1 MDTHIPTPDQAF
13 ASAEGS
19 APPRDRDAASLP
31 APSRWRGAIAG
42 LVAALVALGLAE
54 LIAGLSSVTR
64 SPILDVGDR
73 IIDIVPG
80 PVKDL
85 AISLFGTA
93 DKIALLAGIGIM
105 LAAYAVVVGIVAV
118 RRPVL
123 GVIGVGLFGVVGALA
138 ALGEGQPLVAA
149 LPSVIG
155 AVGGSAALIFLVRRS
170 RPEVVSGEPAEHL
183 SGASRR
189 SFFVAAG
196 ALTVAAA
203 AMGGAGRRLDSRF
216 SATASRAS
224 AALPAAAERLPALPA
239 GSQFDIPGLGP
250 FVTPNADF
258 YRIDTA
264 LAVPQVP
271 TDTYKLKVTG
281 MVDRP
286 FELSYADLV
295 ARDLVEADITMT
307 CVSNEVGGRLVG
319 HARWLG
325 LPLAELLDEAG
336 VAAGADQIVGRSV
349 DGYTCGFPVDV
360 ATDGRMAL
368 VAVGMNGEPLPLEH
382 GFPVRLVVPGLYGYV
397 SATKWLSEIELTTF
411 DAFDHYWVRR
421 GWATEAPIKT
431 QSRIDTPAAL
441 ASIPAGPRAI
451 AGVAWAQPR
460 GIAKV

>member
-1 MDTHIPTPDQAF
+1 
-13 ASAEGS
+13 
-19 APPRDRDAASLP
+19 
-31 APSRWRGAIAG
+31 
-42 LVAALVALGLAE
+42 
-54 LIAGLSSVTR
+54 
-64 SPILDVGDR
+64 
-73 IIDIVPG
+73 
-80 PVKDL
+80 
-85 AISLFGTA
+85 
-93 DKIALLAGIGIM
+93 
-105 LAAYAVVVGIVAV
+105 
-118 RRPVL
+118 
-123 GVIGVGLFGVVGALA
+123 
-138 ALGEGQPLVAA
+138 
-149 LPSVIG
+149 
-155 AVGGSAALIFLVRRS
+155 
-170 RPEVVSGEPAEHL
+170 
-183 SGASRR
+183 
-189 SFFVAAG
+189 
-196 ALTVAAA
+196 
-203 AMGGAGRRLDSRF
+203 
-216 SATASRAS
+216 
-224 AALPAAAERLPALPA
+224 
-239 GSQFDIPGLGP
+239 
-250 FVTPNADF
+250 
-258 YRIDTA
+258 
-264 LAVPQVP
+264 VP

-368 VAVGMNGEPLPLEH
+368 VDVGMNGEPLPLEH

-441 ASIPAGPRAI
+441 ASIPSGPRAI

-460 GIAKV
+460 GIAKVEVKIDDADWQEAELSTEVSGTTWRQWRFDWDATPGRHDVTCRATDADGVTQPEERTRPIPDGAAGWHQIVVLVAD